1 MQSKRIFK
9 CFVVWTCVLV
19 ALAADTS
26 PERSQDKDSPA
37 NHAVRV
43 EPLPP
48 VATFSIVGFDPNTK
62 ELGIAVQS
70 KFIAVGAVVPWAKAG
85 VGAIATQ
92 SYANTQYGPL
102 GLKYLAQ
109 DLSPKQVIE
118 KLTADDSSAPKRQ
131 VGIVDAAG
139 RPATFTGKKCNA
151 WAGGR
156 TGKNYTVQGN
166 ILTGPEVV
174 NAMAEAF
181 EKAEGEL
188 GIRLISALEA
198 GQAAGGDKRGRQSA
212 ALFVVREGWGYGG
225 FNDRYR
231 DIRVDD
237 NPEPIKELR
246 RIYELHKTVFPQP
259 KPTDEQ
265 K

>member
-1 MQSKRIFK
+1 MQSTRIFK
-9 CFVVWTCVLV
+9 CFVVLTCVLV
-19 ALAADTS
+19 ALAGNTSRKPKANDT
-26 PERSQDKDSPA
+26 PTT
-37 NHAVRV
+37 HALRV
-43 EPLPP
+43 ESLPP

-92 SYANTQYGPL
+92 SYANTKYGPL
-102 GLKYLAQ
+102 GLKYLAKG
-109 DLSPKQVIE
+109 LRPKEVIE
-118 KLTADDSSAPKRQ
+118 KLTADDSSAPRRQ
-131 VGIVDAAG
+131 VGIVDADG
-139 RPATFTGKKCNA
+139 RPATFTGRKCNA

-174 NAMAEAF
+174 DAMAEAF

-188 GIRLISALEA
+188 GARLITALEA

-259 KPTDEQ
+259 KPADEQ

>member
-9 CFVVWTCVLV
+9 CFVVLACVLV
-19 ALAADTS
+19 ALAGNTSREPKAHDT
-26 PERSQDKDSPA
+26 PTT
-37 NHAVRV
+37 HALRV
-43 EPLPP
+43 ESLPP

-92 SYANTQYGPL
+92 SYANTKYGPL

-109 DLSPKQVIE
+109 GLRPKQVIE
-118 KLTADDSSAPKRQ
+118 KLTADDSSAPRRQ

-139 RPATFTGKKCNA
+139 RPATFTGRKCNA

-174 NAMAEAF
+174 DAMAEAF

-188 GIRLISALEA
+188 GARLITALEA
-198 GQAAGGDKRGRQSA
+198 GQAAGGDRRGRQSA

-246 RIYELHKTVFPQP
+246 RIYELHKSVFPQP
-259 KPTDEQ
+259 KLTDEQ

>member
-9 CFVVWTCVLV
+9 CFVVLTCVLV
-19 ALAADTS
+19 ALAGNTYREPKAHDT
-26 PERSQDKDSPA
+26 PTT
-37 NHAVRV
+37 HALRV
-43 EPLPP
+43 ESLSP

-92 SYANTQYGPL
+92 SYANTKYGPL
-102 GLKYLAQ
+102 GLKYLDQ
-109 DLSPKQVIE
+109 GLSPKEVIE
-118 KLTADDSSAPKRQ
+118 KLTADDSSAPRRQ
-131 VGIVDAAG
+131 VGIVDADG
-139 RPATFTGKKCNA
+139 RTATFTGRKCNA

-166 ILTGPEVV
+166 ILTGHEVV
-174 NAMAEAF
+174 DAMAEAF

-188 GIRLISALEA
+188 GARLITALEA
-198 GQAAGGDKRGRQSA
+198 GQAAGGDRRGRQSA

-237 NPEPIKELR
+237 NSEPIKELR

-259 KPTDEQ
+259 KPADEQ

>member
-9 CFVVWTCVLV
+9 CFVVLACVLV
-19 ALAADTS
+19 ALAGNTSREPKAHDT
-26 PERSQDKDSPA
+26 PTI
-37 NHAVRV
+37 HAFRV
-43 EPLPP
+43 ESLSP

-70 KFIAVGAVVPWAKAG
+70 KFVAVGAVVPWAKAG

-92 SYANTQYGPL
+92 SHANTKYGPL
-102 GLKYLAQ
+102 GLKYLDQ
-109 DLSPKQVIE
+109 GFSPKEVIE
-118 KLTADDSSAPKRQ
+118 KLTADDSSAPRRQ

-139 RPATFTGKKCNA
+139 RPATFTGRKCNV

-174 NAMAEAF
+174 DAMAEAF

-188 GIRLISALEA
+188 GARLITALEA
-198 GQAAGGDKRGRQSA
+198 GQAAGGDRRGRQSA

-237 NPEPIKELR
+237 NPEPIKELG
-246 RIYELHKTVFPQP
+246 RIYELHKSVFPQP
-259 KPTDEQ
+259 KPADEQ